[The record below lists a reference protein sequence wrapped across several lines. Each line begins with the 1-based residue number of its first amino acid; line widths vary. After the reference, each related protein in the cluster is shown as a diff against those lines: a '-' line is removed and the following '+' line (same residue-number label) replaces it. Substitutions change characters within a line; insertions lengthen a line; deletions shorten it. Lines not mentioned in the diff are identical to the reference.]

1 MCVIAADI
9 SSSCLA
15 AGAEGG
21 DGILGSASCRGA
33 AKAQTSLVKPHVL
46 RGRRLSF

>member
-1 MCVIAADI
+1 MHMCVIAADI

-21 DGILGSASCRGA
+21 DGILGSAPPRRVA
-33 AKAQTSLVKPHVL
+33 VL
-46 RGRRLSF
+46 QKHRQVWSNRMC